1 MSELNHFLT
10 CYTRL
15 MKKIFAS
22 NEYEFVLLMPNMTK
36 VVIYFSKN
44 RHLKNCNVDSNVNL
58 ELNHRNKILCH

>member
-1 MSELNHFLT
+1 
-10 CYTRL
+10 